1 MLHRDIQL
9 YCLSMRAYHC
19 GIGCLATSFV
29 DDLPHYIKKRK
40 MRYRLRDDDVI
51 NMQTSLKIHSQ
62 LHPTSAMAYRSK
74 TLVLFHT
81 DDDQKL

>member
-1 MLHRDIQL
+1 
-9 YCLSMRAYHC
+9 
-19 GIGCLATSFV
+19 
-29 DDLPHYIKKRK
+29 
-40 MRYRLRDDDVI
+40 MRYRLSDDDVI
-51 NMQTSLKIHSQ
+51 NMQTSLKIHIQ